1 MRRFT
6 LLFTLLLFAS
16 VTNGRLSQPDSPGK
30 AILVLVEG
38 SSDLRNYVMGTGRQ
52 LANLL
57 GHFDVEY
64 TLKGVNEY
72 APGEMKH
79 FDRTFY
85 IGLNAHNVVPAAF
98 AMDVLTLDSRIIW
111 LHTGFADFSRRF
123 PVSDRYGFIVR
134 QVDSTSNFNL
144 VRLGRQSFT
153 KGEPDL
159 NIVQITN
166 RRKTTITATVSSTTH
181 QVELPYIISSGNL
194 TYIADSPFAGASE
207 SDRYLLF
214 ADLLHDFLGE
224 PHAESHSAL
233 IRIEDVTP
241 LDDPDRLR
249 EIADLLAS
257 KSIPFLV
264 GVVPFYV
271 DPGQGLRVSLSDKPE
286 IVDALKYMVRNGAT
300 IVMHGV
306 THQYKGISTADFEFW
321 DESSN
326 KPIRGQTAEE
336 ISKKLELGLQEFMK
350 NGLYPLIWETPHYT
364 GSFLLYQA
372 VAKYFSTAMEQ
383 RLAYED
389 FDYSQYFPYVI
400 QKDIFGQRL
409 YPETLGYVPLNPD
422 RKASDTYVQNLIR
435 HAKTMLAVRDGY
447 ASYFFHSFLDIRLLD
462 ELAEGIRGLGYT
474 YVDPIEDTHW
484 VRGKDRVILT
494 GSQSYNITLQ
504 DQYLAEAIFDSK
516 GEVLRRTVS
525 EKRLHG
531 AVSKSVELGAGELYK
546 AEPVEFRPRD
556 PSLVENLISR
566 TNRILTNVFG
576 SDSDWKEARVAI
588 LWNHFARGAA
598 YNDQAS
604 FLSVFRSVNIKVD
617 TIFVGQT
624 LRLAPYNLLI
634 APFGFIDYLRPL
646 DYNTIVQ
653 FVREGGNLITDQ
665 KNYLAEELGIKF
677 SNTQLHVRGVRDRM
691 YSEEP
696 ITWRY
701 LELFNKLNVDEV
713 DEVFCQDAATDAPL
727 VIGKSVQKGKVI
739 AIATRFDPLS
749 QRGTSH
755 YPYLLDYVKRYF
767 KLGPILRR
775 ENLETY
781 FDPGFRHTFSIED
794 LVKHWVHHGI
804 RRIHVAGWHQYPK
817 YTYDYARLIRLAHAN
832 GILVYAW
839 LEPPQVNQMFWLN
852 HPQWRE
858 KTHRGSD
865 AVPAWRYA
873 IALTDPT
880 CVDSMAAQFRT
891 FLESYDWD
899 GVNLAE
905 LYFESGGGFQTPQLF
920 TPMHPSAV
928 QEVRSLY
935 GIDLTAIFEENS
947 RFFWKTNPTV
957 REQITEYRIRKLDE
971 IYVRLLR
978 DFAEIARKRA
988 GFQIIV
994 TAMDSFGSPE
1004 LREDLGVDMNRIV
1017 ALQKKFGF
1025 LLQVEDPQRVW
1036 STDPLRYVQ
1045 IGQRYE
1051 QLLGDRS
1058 KLLLDLNILTF
1069 RKRDEITPFPTL
1081 IQTGT
1086 ESYLLL
1092 YAAHTGAPRSTF
1104 YSEASVNAQDLPYFA
1119 SASATGI
1126 SYTQSGTTYTF
1137 DAPSSFVLRLPK
1149 ATARIALDDVL
1160 VPASRENLF
1169 FIPAGRHIVETQP
1182 RTVGTFSTSQLQPR
1196 ILSSTGEILSVTY
1209 GMREAA
1215 ITYDAPERMLVSFS
1229 NEPTQITVDGRPVT
1243 CTPLKGSDCYTVELP
1258 VGRHEAIVF
1267 TGDAFSYGVNVTSLW
1282 STTAIAIFGFLAVL
1296 ILAALYAILKTTRRQ
1311 HQLQGKASQ

>member
-1 MRRFT
+1 MRRLPLISAF
-6 LLFTLLLFAS
+6 LLS
-16 VTNGRLSQPDSPGK
+16 VSI
-30 AILVLVEG
+30 AIAGLPQTDGPARSVLVLIEG
-38 SSDLRNYVMGTGRQ
+38 SSNLGNTVMGTGRQ
-52 LANLL
+52 LATLL
-57 GHFDVEY
+57 GHFDVQV
-64 TLKGVNEY
+64 TLKGVNDY
-72 APGEMKH
+72 IAGEMKH

-85 IGLNAHNVVPAAF
+85 IGINASNVVPSPF
-98 AMDVLTLDSRIIW
+98 ASDVLTLDSRIVW
-111 LHTGFADFSRRF
+111 LHTGFAEFCRRYA
-123 PVSDRYGFIVR
+123 VSDRFGFVVR
-134 QVDSTSNFNL
+134 RVDSTSGYNL
-144 VRLGRQSFT
+144 VRSGRQSFS

-159 NIVQITN
+159 NIVEITK
-166 RRKTTITATVSSTTH
+166 REKVTTTATVSSPSH
-181 QVELPYIISSGNL
+181 PGDLPYIVSSGNL

-224 PHAESHSAL
+224 PHTESHSAL

-286 IVDALKYMVRNGAT
+286 LVDALKYMVRNGAT

-306 THQYKGISTADFEFW
+306 THQYKGVSTADFEFW
-321 DESSN
+321 DEN
-326 KPIRGQTAEE
+326 TNRPIRNQTAEE

-364 GSFLLYQA
+364 ASFLLYQT

-389 FDYSQYFPYVI
+389 FDYSQYFPYII
-400 QKDIFGQRL
+400 QKDLFGQRI
-409 YPETLGYVPLNPD
+409 YPETLGYIPLNPS
-422 RKASDTYVQNLIR
+422 RTVSETYVQNLIR
-435 HAKTMLAVRDGY
+435 HAKTMLAVRDGF
-447 ASYFFHSFLDIRLLD
+447 ASCFFHSFLDITLLD
-462 ELAEGIRGLGYT
+462 ELVEGIRRLGYT
-474 YVDPIEDTHW
+474 YLDPMEDTHW
-484 VRGKDRVILT
+484 VKGKDRVILT
-494 GSQSYNITLQ
+494 GSQSYEITLQ
-504 DQYLAEAIFDSK
+504 DQFLAEATFDNQ
-516 GEVLRRTVS
+516 GEVLRRIVS
-525 EKRLHG
+525 EKRIHG
-531 AVSKSVELGAGELYK
+531 AVAKSVELEAGELYK
-546 AEPVEFRPRD
+546 AEPIEFRPRD
-556 PSLVENLISR
+556 PSFVENLVSR
-566 TNRILTNVFG
+566 TNRVLTNVFG
-576 SDSDWKEARVAI
+576 NEPDWQEARVAI
-588 LWNHFARGAA
+588 LWNHFAHGAA

-604 FLSVFRSVNIKVD
+604 FVSVFRSVNIKVD
-617 TIFVGQT
+617 TIFVGQM
-624 LRLAPYNLLI
+624 LRLEPYNLLL
-634 APFGFIDYLRPL
+634 APFGFIDSLKPL
-646 DYNTIVQ
+646 DYNTIVR
-653 FVREGGNLITDQ
+653 FVREGGNIITDG
-665 KNYLAEELGIKF
+665 KNYLAEELGIRF
-677 SNTQLHVRGVRDRM
+677 SDTQLRVRSVRDRM
-691 YSEEP
+691 YPEEP

-727 VIGKSVQKGKVI
+727 IIGKSVQKGKVI

-755 YPYLLDYVKRYF
+755 YPYLLDYVKRYLR
-767 KLGPILRR
+767 LGPILRR

-794 LVKHWVHHGI
+794 LVNHWAHDGI

-817 YTYDYARLIRLAHAN
+817 YSYDYARLIRLAHAN

-852 HPQWRE
+852 YPQWRE
-858 KTHRGSD
+858 KTQNGSD

-873 IALTDPT
+873 VALTDPI
-880 CVDSMAAQFRT
+880 CIDSMAAQFQT
-891 FLESYDWD
+891 LLESYDWD

-905 LYFESGGGFQTPQLF
+905 LYFESGKGFQTPHLF

-928 QEVRSLY
+928 REVRSRY
-935 GIDLTAIFEENS
+935 GIELTSIFDENS
-947 RFFWKTNPTV
+947 PFFWKTNPTV
-957 REQITEYRIRKLDE
+957 RERITEYRINKLDE
-971 IYVRLLR
+971 IYVRLLK
-978 DFAEIARKRA
+978 DFTEIARKKE

-1004 LREDLGVDMNRIV
+1004 LREDLGVDMTRIL

-1025 LLQVEDPQRVW
+1025 LLQVEDPQSVW

-1045 IGQRYE
+1045 IGRHYE

-1086 ESYLLL
+1086 ESFLLV
-1092 YAAHTGAPRSTF
+1092 YAAHTGAPRSAF
-1104 YSEASVNAQDLPYFA
+1104 YSEASVNAQDLPFFA

-1126 SYTQSGTTYTF
+1126 TYKRSGSAYTF
-1137 DAPSSFVLRLPK
+1137 DAATSFVLKLPK
-1149 ATARIALDDVL
+1149 ETARIALDGML
-1160 VPASRENLF
+1160 VPASRDNIF
-1169 FIPAGRHIVETQP
+1169 FIPAGTHVVETQP
-1182 RTVGTFSTSQLQPR
+1182 GATGTFSTSQLQPR
-1196 ILSSTGEILSVTY
+1196 ILSSTAEILSVTY

-1215 ITYDAPERMLVSFS
+1215 ISYDAPERMLVSFS
-1229 NEPTQITVDGRPVT
+1229 NEPTQITIDGRPVA
-1243 CTPLKGSDCYTVELP
+1243 CTPMKGSDCYTVELP
-1258 VGRHEAIVF
+1258 VGRHKAVIF

-1296 ILAALYAILKTTRRQ
+1296 FLAALYVILKIMHR
-1311 HQLQGKASQ
+1311 HHELQGKASP